1 MLNLSNNKLESLIGI
16 ELLSELSVISHNEIE
31 RIDGLDKLKS
41 LTKLSASYNKF
52 RQIPKFGENENMK
65 EIKINNNKITFV
77 HESLSNLVNLQV
89 LDLGNNLITNFSQI
103 EPLYKLKKLTNL
115 NLKGNPIANDPEYKK
130 TILENIPELRILDG
144 ERFDPKFLSRKEKR
158 KVIDEIKDRE
168 EKEKK
173 LGLKPGALKPPHL
186 KKKRKINNMKN
197 QLKNKAESLK
207 KKQKD

>member
-1 MLNLSNNKLESLIGI
+1 MSSNSIKL
-16 ELLSELSVISHNEIE
+16 ISHNEIE